1 MSKRGIFCTADI
13 PGVDVPK
20 YAHEGDAG
28 ADICASETV
37 TIRYGERQLVRTGV
51 RLALPDD
58 VVAMVCSR
66 SGLAH
71 KNGLI
76 VANAPGIIDS
86 GYRGEIM
93 VNLLNTGKEDFV
105 VCPGMRIAQLV
116 LLPFVSA
123 TFLPVEKEVFDEL
136 EETERGE
143 GGHGSSGV

>member
-1 MSKRGIFCTADI
+1 MAKRGVFCSCDI
-13 PGVDVPK
+13 PAVDMPK
-20 YAHEGDAG
+20 YAHPGDAG

-37 TIRYGERQLVRTGV
+37 TIRFGERALVRTGV

-71 KNGLI
+71 KNGVI

-93 VNLLNTGKEDFV
+93 VNLLNTGKTDFV
-105 VCPGMRIAQLV
+105 IRPGMRIAQLV
-116 LLPFVSA
+116 LMPFISA
-123 TFLPVEKEVFDEL
+123 TFLPVEKEAFDEL
-136 EETERGE
+136 ETERGS
-143 GGHGSSGV
+143 GGHGSTGE

>member
-1 MSKRGIFCTADI
+1 MSKRGIFCAGDL
-13 PGVDVPK
+13 GVDFPK

-51 RLALPDD
+51 RLALPND

-105 VCPGMRIAQLV
+105 VTPGMRIAQLV
-116 LLPFVSA
+116 LTPFISA
-123 TFLPVEKEVFDEL
+123 EFLPLDKDVFNEVDA
-136 EETERGE
+136 TERGE
-143 GGHGSSGV
+143 NGHGSSGV

>member
-1 MSKRGIFCTADI
+1 MRKGIFCNGNT
-13 PGVDVPK
+13 PT
-20 YAHEGDAG
+20 YAHQGDAG
-28 ADICASETV
+28 ADITANETV
-37 TIRYGERQLVRTGV
+37 TIRYGERALVRTGL

-71 KNGLI
+71 KSGII

-93 VNLLNTGKEDFV
+93 VNLLNTGKTDFV
-105 VCPGMRIAQLV
+105 IAPGMRIAQLV

-123 TFLPVEKEVFDEL
+123 AFLPVEDDVFAEL
-136 EETERGE
+136 EDTERGE

>member
-1 MSKRGIFCTADI
+1 MRKGIFCTGLA
-13 PGVDVPK
+13 PK

-28 ADICASETV
+28 ADLIADEVV
-37 TIRYGERQLVRTGV
+37 TIRCGERALVRTGV
-51 RLALPDD
+51 RFALPDD
-58 VVAMVCSR
+58 TVAMVCSR

-71 KNGLI
+71 KNGVI

-105 VCPGMRIAQLV
+105 VRPGMRIAQVV
-116 LLPFVSA
+116 LLPFISGV
-123 TFLPVEKEVFDEL
+123 FMPVIDEVFDQL

-143 GGHGSSGV
+143 GGHGSSGE